1 MRSSK
6 EYWARHWIE
15 ALVMLPSY
23 LFLAILI
30 SKLNLLLWI
39 VVIFFAQY
47 VLRGAYNYVVIERR
61 FLEGRATRMQSS
73 IIFFC
78 SQLLVLCVGIFLV
91 SFRP

>member
-6 EYWARHWIE
+6 EYWESHWVE
-15 ALVMLPSY
+15 ALAMLPSY

-39 VVIFFAQY
+39 AVIFFAQY
-47 VLRGAYNYVVIERR
+47 VLRGAYRYVVIERIL
-61 FLEGRATRMQSS
+61 LEGRATRMQRA

-78 SQLLVLCVGIFLV
+78 SQLLVWIGFIVIFR
-91 SFRP
+91 S